1 MQPEPDITDRRSR
14 RDDADD
20 PREAEAP
27 GTQDLPAC
35 IVNAAIAIGEERGR
49 WSAVRLHDVAGRLG
63 VPTSQVLDH
72 FPDLDSVADAWFM
85 RALKAM
91 VGQKPPEFLEL
102 PEWRRIE
109 LCFNA
114 WFDALAP
121 HRRMTAQMLRGK
133 LHLPHLHHWVPMIFN
148 LSRTIQWLREAAQLS
163 GKRRALQ
170 GTLRCR
176 DRVCSSKAP
185 LRIVRQNHR
194 PRRATVK
201 IGLANL
207 TYNMRRLVWIRTA
220 EPTRLSVSQRQ
231 LLP

>member
-14 RDDADD
+14 RNDADD

-27 GTQDLPAC
+27 GAQDLPAR

-109 LCFNA
+109 LCFNG

-133 LHLPHLHHWVPMIFN
+133 QALLVGCWRQNAGGGFPCASQHRFSYDRSWIVPRPLTVRPAVRVSEVSPALAEKASMHDDRQHR
-148 LSRTIQWLREAAQLS
+148 L
-163 GKRRALQ
+163 RRAR
-170 GTLRCR
+170 GLRR
-176 DRVCSSKAP
+176 EVTPSRVRCT
-185 LRIVRQNHR
+185 R
-194 PRRATVK
+194 P
-201 IGLANL
+201 
-207 TYNMRRLVWIRTA
+207 
-220 EPTRLSVSQRQ
+220 
-231 LLP
+231 

>member
-14 RDDADD
+14 RDDAEDA
-20 PREAEAP
+20 REAEAP

-72 FPDLDSVADAWFM
+72 FRDLDSVADAWFM

-133 LHLPHLHHWVPMIFN
+133 LHLPHMHHWVSMIFD

-163 GKRRALQ
+163 GEYETDKAKREEVGLTALFLAALIVW
-170 GTLRCR
+170 TR
-176 DRVCSSKAP
+176 DDSAGQER
-185 LRIVRQNHR
+185 
-194 PRRATVK
+194 
-201 IGLANL
+201 
-207 TYNMRRLVWIRTA
+207 
-220 EPTRLSVSQRQ
+220 TRLFLRRE
-231 LLP
+231 LRPLA